1 MLTATMRLALIGAF
15 GLLVLFDHLP
25 LLAAEVPQP
34 LGPFAFQL
42 DYYRAYQSTVRSGSL
57 AHYPSTGPYFE
68 STFDSLLIARAP
80 STGLAL
86 TSPTLDNIRFYS
98 IVRQRLTA
106 TDPGRNDELFSF
118 AGGFRYQF
126 SSKFGALLFFNL
138 DREKALDPAYTGK
151 KWRGL
156 AGDIETSAIYFQHE
170 RLRLTLGKQ
179 RVFWGPQPVN
189 LILSETAEPLDLFT
203 AEYAKGLL
211 AFSFLFARLDG
222 SRPDSADFIRLPER
236 TFRDNRYLVGHRL
249 DINFHR
255 TFRLGLF
262 ETSLF
267 GGEGRPPELYY
278 LNPLQFFHTAQLNEG
293 EDDNTILGMDFH
305 YLFHTGYAAYGQLIV
320 DDYQIDNATAGDQ
333 EPNELGL
340 MLGAFRAGQPSS
352 LIPDLKLEYVRITNR
367 TYHQRDPRNRYLFR
381 NKLLGHPLGPDAD
394 SLTLTARFW
403 PTELLS
409 TSIEL
414 AGTRHGEGS
423 IYASWDEPWT
433 QSDEAYSEPFPTGV
447 VQKSIHASVRVD
459 GYLPVAGYVA
469 RHFYLSMR
477 AGYGSYRN
485 YANVEGHREEI
496 VTIDLG
502 LSWLGLAE
510 IGLH

>member
-1 MLTATMRLALIGAF
+1 MLITTMRRACLGALGLLLLF
-15 GLLVLFDHLP
+15 GLLP

-34 LGPFAFQL
+34 LGSFPFRL
-42 DYYRAYQSTVRSGSL
+42 DYYRAYQAAVLSGSL
-57 AHYPSTGPYFE
+57 AGMPATGPYFE
-68 STFDSLLIARAP
+68 SVFDTLLVDRTVSP
-80 STGLAL
+80 GLAL
-86 TSPTLDNIRFYS
+86 TSPTLDNVRFYS

-106 TDPGRNDELFSF
+106 SDPGGDQDLFSF

-138 DREKALDPAYTGK
+138 DREKALDPDYTGK

-156 AGDIETSAIYFQHE
+156 AGDIETSAVYFQHD

-189 LILSETAEPLDLFT
+189 LILSETAEPLDLFS
-203 AEYAKGLL
+203 AEFGKGPLG
-211 AFSFLFARLDG
+211 FSFLFARLDG
-222 SRPDSADFIRLPER
+222 SRPDSVDFVRLPDR

-249 DINFHR
+249 DIMLHR

-293 EDDNTILGMDFH
+293 EDDNTILGLDFQF
-305 YLFHTGYAAYGQLIV
+305 LFRSRYALYGQVIV
-320 DDYQIDNATAGDQ
+320 DDYQIDNASAGDQ
-333 EPNELGL
+333 EPNEIGL
-340 MLGAFRAGQPSS
+340 MAGLYRAGQPASWQ
-352 LIPDLKLEYVRITNR
+352 PDFKLEYVRITNR

-394 SLTLTARFW
+394 SVAFSVRFW
-403 PTELLS
+403 PTELLA
-409 TSIEL
+409 TSLEL
-414 AGTRHGEGS
+414 AATRHGAGS

-433 QSDEAYSEPFPTGV
+433 QSDGPYSEPFPTGV
-447 VQKSIHASVRVD
+447 VQRSVHAALRLD
-459 GYLPVAGYVA
+459 GYMPIAGYPA

-477 AGYGSYRN
+477 AGYGEYRN
-485 YANVEGHREEI
+485 YGNIDGRREEI
-496 VTIDLG
+496 VTIDVG
-502 LSWLGLAE
+502 VSWLGLAE
-510 IGLH
+510 IGLN